1 MFKLKD
7 KRIKGCWNPL
17 CRSHKKHLK
26 FKSDDIYCP
35 KCGRELVY
43 VCAKCGRMMEDRGRK
58 HTVCDHC
65 IERKEANAAARK
77 EATASVLSAIAAVGN
92 LIAEKISRSKTKQIS
107 ESTSVDSDEKPE
119 TDKTTGKT
127 VRNK

>member
-1 MFKLKD
+1 MFKFKD
-7 KRIKGCWNPL
+7 KRIKGCWNPQ

-43 VCAKCGRMMEDRGRK
+43 VCAQCGRMMEDRGRK
-58 HTVCDHC
+58 HIICDHC
-65 IERKEANAAARK
+65 VERKQAKAAARK

-92 LIAEKISRSKTKQIS
+92 LIAERTSMNKAERISGSKS
-107 ESTSVDSDEKPE
+107 AE
-119 TDKTTGKT
+119 TDEIK
-127 VRNK
+127 

>member
-65 IERKEANAAARK
+65 IERQEANAAARK
-77 EATASVLSAIAAVGN
+77 EATASVLNAIAAVGN
-92 LIAEKISRSKTKQIS
+92 LIAERISMNKAERISGSKS
-107 ESTSVDSDEKPE
+107 AE
-119 TDKTTGKT
+119 TDEIK
-127 VRNK
+127 